1 MWNPVKSFTFGTY
14 KVYPK
19 TSTIVFTYRVK
30 FKFGITKKFT
40 DKLFFPDVPREA
52 WGKVP
57 KDVLEPT
64 LQALLLMIGVNYW
77 CVFRT
82 KNIRIETFKLS
93 REQAKF
99 WDSLYLN
106 GLGEFFYFMK
116 IDFRGLIN
124 FPYDDSVVAPAP
136 GRFAPSDK
144 ALLLNGA

>member
-1 MWNPVKSFTFGTY
+1 MWNLVQSFTFGTY
-14 KVYPK
+14 KIYPK
-19 TSTIVFTYRVK
+19 ISTIAFTYRVK

-52 WGKVP
+52 WSKVP

-82 KNIRIETFKLS
+82 KNIRIETFTLS
-93 REQAKF
+93 REQAQF

-116 IDFRGLIN
+116 IDFRDLIS
-124 FPYDDSVVAPAP
+124 FPFDDSLVPPAP
-136 GRFAPSDK
+136 GKFTPSDK